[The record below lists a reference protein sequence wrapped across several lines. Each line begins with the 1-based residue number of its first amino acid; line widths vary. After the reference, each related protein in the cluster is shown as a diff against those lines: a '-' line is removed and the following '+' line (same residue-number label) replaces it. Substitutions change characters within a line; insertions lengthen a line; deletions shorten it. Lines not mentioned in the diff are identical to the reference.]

1 MRRGTVRVHLVH
13 GLTASTIALASIA
26 GGSVDASSR
35 PDSSARLARAET
47 PDQPTLATVTGIVVH
62 TSTREAADAASR
74 RSVTL
79 TGVPAEARPAL
90 ADGYRLIA
98 LDEPIPVERAEAI
111 SEQLVAEGLAETAEP
126 DYPRYAAAPPD
137 DPLYPE
143 QWHLTSSYHGAPAY
157 GIDVEEAWDITTG
170 SPAVVVAVID
180 TGILP
185 HPDIDGRLVA
195 GYDMISSSAVARD
208 GDGRDP
214 DPFDEGD
221 WCDDPPNPRDSSW
234 HGLHVAG
241 IVGAETGNAIGVAGV
256 DQQARIQSV
265 RVLGACGGV
274 SSDVADA
281 IRWAA
286 GLLVPG
292 EPINAT
298 PAKVI
303 NLSLGG
309 PGPCPAIEQA
319 AINAAVAAGAVVV
332 VAAGNELSDLDDP
345 TKTSAPANCNNV
357 ITVAATTRF
366 GDRAHYSN
374 FGSMVDIAAPGGD
387 QITNADE
394 KILSTLNSGELNPD
408 LTESGW
414 IYGRYQGTSM
424 AAPQVS
430 GVVSLMLAAV
440 PSLTP
445 GQVVQVL
452 RATAKPFPPSIFGP
466 AFQCSS
472 DPAEFLHCGAGVV
485 DAGAALFA
493 ATHPPEPPGPP
504 ISVVATA
511 KSGRAVLGWSSP
523 VSDGGS
529 VITQYVATSSP
540 GGKTCVWA
548 GGPLTCSVLDLTNGV
563 PYTFNVVA
571 SNAVGT
577 GPPSAPSLPVTPTSG
592 FTAIAPQRVFD
603 TRSGDG
609 GVLTG
614 KVQPDAPLRIKITGR
629 NGVPTTGVA
638 AVSLNLT
645 VDRPDATGFVTAY
658 RCTDPVPI
666 ASNLNHTAN
675 QTIANA
681 VIVPVD
687 TNGEICFDTEAP
699 TYLLAD
705 INGWFAA

>member
-1 MRRGTVRVHLVH
+1 MRVRVIR
-13 GLTASTIALASIA
+13 GFTATSIMLAAIGA
-26 GGSVDASSR
+26 GSVDATSSADASR
-35 PDSSARLARAET
+35 PVHTDNT
-47 PDQPTLATVTGIVVH
+47 DQPVVATVTGIVVH
-62 TSTREAADAASR
+62 TPTRQAADAASR

-79 TGVPAEARPAL
+79 TGVPAEAGPAL
-90 ADGYRLIA
+90 AGGYRLIA
-98 LDEPIPVERAEAI
+98 LADPIAVEQAEAI
-111 SEQLVAEGLAETAEP
+111 SEQLVAEGFADTAEP
-126 DYPRYAAAPPD
+126 DYPRYAAAVPN

-143 QWHLTSSYHGAPAY
+143 QWNLSSSYHGTPAY

-170 SPAVVVAVID
+170 SPSLVIAVID

-195 GYDMISSSAVARD
+195 GYDMITDSARARD

-214 DPFDEGD
+214 NPFDEGSA
-221 WCDDPPNPRDSSW
+221 CDGNPSSW

-256 DQQARIQSV
+256 DQQARIQPV
-265 RVLGACGGV
+265 RVLGTCGGV

-286 GLLVPG
+286 GLLVPSAL
-292 EPINAT
+292 PTNTT

-309 PGPCPAIEQA
+309 PGPCPDIEQN

-345 TKTSAPANCNNV
+345 MATSAPANCNNV

-366 GDRAHYSN
+366 GDRAAYSN

-387 QITNADE
+387 QITMADE
-394 KILSTLNSGELNPD
+394 KILSTLNAGVIDPD
-408 LTESGW
+408 LTDSGW

-430 GVVSLMLAAV
+430 GVVSLMMAAN
-440 PSLTP
+440 PTLTGEP
-445 GQVVQVL
+445 ILQML
-452 RATAKPFPPSIFGP
+452 RTTAKPFPDSQFGE
-466 AFQCSS
+466 FFDCSS
-472 DPAEFLHCGAGVV
+472 DPAALHHCGAGVV
-485 DAGAALFA
+485 DAGAALLA
-493 ATHPPEPPGPP
+493 ATHPPQPPEPPGPP
-504 ISVVATA
+504 ISVVATPG
-511 KSGRAVLGWSSP
+511 SRRAVVTWSSP
-523 VSDGGS
+523 VADGGS

-540 GGKTCVWA
+540 GGRTCVWA
-548 GGPLTCSVLDLTNGV
+548 GGPLTCSVLDLDNGV
-563 PYTFNVVA
+563 PYTFTVVA
-571 SNAVGT
+571 SNSIGA
-577 GPPSAPSLPVTPTSG
+577 GPPSAPSAPVTPTSG
-592 FTAIAPQRVFD
+592 FTPIAPQRVFD

-609 GVLTG
+609 EVPVG

-645 VDRPDATGFVTAY
+645 VDRPDATGFITAY
-658 RCTDPVPI
+658 RCTDPIPI

-687 TNGEICFDTEAP
+687 TNGEICFDTESP
-699 TYLLAD
+699 TYLIAD
-705 INGWFAA
+705 INGWYAT